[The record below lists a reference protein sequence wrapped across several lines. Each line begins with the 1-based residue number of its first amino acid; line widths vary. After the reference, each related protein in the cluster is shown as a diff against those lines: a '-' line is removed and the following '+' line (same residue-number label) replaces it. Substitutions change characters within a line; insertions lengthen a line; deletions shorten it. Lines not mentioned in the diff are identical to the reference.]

1 MNREKTYFKF
11 IFIVFVFLLLAS
23 CMVSR
28 KYERPDLNVPEQY
41 RDVKGIADSQD
52 TLARPP
58 RNSFKSLL
66 ALLDRPFFFKNT
78 SLLALLDSSF
88 QKNSDLLI
96 AIQNIALAET
106 TLGTVKLNYLPE
118 LNSQISGN
126 YTKVSKNSQ
135 AGQSGEHRESKDL
148 NLSSILSWD
157 LDIWGKIKNEKKEA
171 LANYLKTDEVCKA
184 VQTKLV
190 ADIAK
195 GYYNLLMLDEQLNIA
210 NKSRELSDST
220 LRIMKIQYQV
230 GDANIL
236 GVKQVEAQLEGNKM
250 LVSQIE
256 QSISLQ
262 ENALSLLCGNYAGP
276 VSRKL
281 EDNGE
286 FDSTPSEGYPASLLS
301 SRPDIK
307 AAELSLQAANARVGI
322 QQAAMYPNINISL
335 SGGLNS
341 LTSSNWFSVPAS
353 LFGTA
358 AGGITQPIFNRRK
371 LKTQYEQALIER
383 EKEVITFRRAVLEA
397 YAQVSDALKN
407 KEEIEKQFIF
417 ALNKEKVLKDNIS
430 SIKVLFDTGAA
441 NYLDIITVQSAY
453 LETRLQTARLSMEK
467 VLANVELFCVLG
479 GGWQ

>member
-1 MNREKTYFKF
+1 MSKTMKYLKYTY
-11 IFIVFVFLLLAS
+11 IVFVSLLLTS
-23 CMVSR
+23 CMVSK
-28 KYERPDLNVPEQY
+28 KYQRPNLNLPGQY

-52 TLARPP
+52 TLPRQP

-106 TLGTVKLNYLPE
+106 TLRTVKLNYLPE
-118 LNSQISGN
+118 LNSQISGS
-126 YTKVSKNSQ
+126 YTKVSGNSQ
-135 AGQSGEHRESKDL
+135 TGQSGGQRETKDF
-148 NLSSILSWD
+148 NLSAGLSWD
-157 LDIWGKIKNEKKEA
+157 INIWGKIKNEKKEA
-171 LANYLKTDEVCKA
+171 LANYLKTDEVRKA

-220 LRIMKIQYQV
+220 LRIMRIQYQV
-230 GDANIL
+230 GDVNVL
-236 GVKQVEAQLEGNKM
+236 GIKQIEAQLEGNKI
-250 LVSQIE
+250 LVLQIK

-262 ENALSLLCGNYAGP
+262 ENALSVLCGNYAGP
-276 VSRKL
+276 VNRKL
-281 EDNGE
+281 EDKGE

-341 LTSSNWFSVPAS
+341 LTSSNWFSVPSS
-353 LFGTA
+353 LFGTV

-371 LKTQYEQALIER
+371 LKTQYKQALIER
-383 EKEVITFRRAVLEA
+383 EKEVITFRQAVLEG

-430 SIKVLFDTGAA
+430 SIKVLFATGAA
-441 NYLDIITVQSAY
+441 NYLDIITIQSAY
-453 LETRLQTARLSMEK
+453 LEARLQTARLSMEK
-467 VLANVELFCVLG
+467 VLANVELFCALG

>member
-1 MNREKTYFKF
+1 MKFLKYTY
-11 IFIVFVFLLLAS
+11 IVFVSLLLTS
-23 CMVSR
+23 CMVGR
-28 KYERPDLNVPEQY
+28 EYQRPDLNIPQLY
-41 RDVKGIADSQD
+41 RNVQDGIVQTQD
-52 TLARPP
+52 TLVHQP
-58 RNSFKSLL
+58 RS
-66 ALLDRPFFFKNT
+66 FFKNT
-78 SLLALLDSSF
+78 SLLLLLDSAF
-88 QKNSDLLI
+88 LKNSDLLL
-96 AIQNIALAET
+96 AVQNIALAEK
-106 TLGTVKLNYLPE
+106 TLGMVKLNYLPE
-118 LNSQISGN
+118 LNAQINGSN
-126 YTKVSKNSQ
+126 TKASKNSL
-135 AGQSGEHRESKDL
+135 AGQADGSHATKDF
-148 NLSSILSWD
+148 NLSSVLSWD
-157 LDIWGKIKNEKKEA
+157 IDIWGKIKNEKKEA
-171 LANYLKTDEVCKA
+171 LANYLKTQEVRKA

-220 LRIMKIQYQV
+220 LQMMKIQYQV

-236 GVKQVEAQLEGNKM
+236 GIRQMEAQLEGNRI

-262 ENALSLLCGNYAGP
+262 ENALSVLSGDYAGP

-281 EDNGE
+281 EDKGE
-286 FDSTPSEGYPASLLS
+286 FDSSPSEGYPASLLS
-301 SRPDIK
+301 ARPDIK

-353 LFGTA
+353 LFGTV
-358 AGGITQPIFNRRK
+358 AGGITQPIFNRKK
-371 LKTQYEQALIER
+371 LRTQYEQALIER
-383 EKEVITFRRAVLEA
+383 EKEVITFRQAVLEG
-397 YAQVSDALKN
+397 YAQVSDDLKN
-407 KEEIEKQFIF
+407 KEEIEKQYIF

-430 SIKVLFDTGAA
+430 AIRVLFTTGAA

-453 LETRLQTARLSMEK
+453 LEARLQTARLSMEK
-467 VLANVELFCVLG
+467 VVANIELYVALG

>member
-11 IFIVFVFLLLAS
+11 TFIVFVFLLLAS

-28 KYERPDLNVPEQY
+28 KYERPDLNIPEQY
-41 RDVKGIADSQD
+41 RDVKGIADSED
-52 TLARPP
+52 TLARHP

-106 TLGTVKLNYLPE
+106 TLNTVKLNYLPE

-135 AGQSGEHRESKDL
+135 AGHSGEHRESKDL

-171 LANYLKTDEVCKA
+171 LANYLKTDEVRKA

-230 GDANIL
+230 GDVNVL
-236 GVKQVEAQLEGNKM
+236 GIKQVEAKLERNNM

-262 ENALSLLCGNYAGP
+262 ETALSVLCGNYAGP

-281 EDNGE
+281 EDTGE

-322 QQAAMYPNINISL
+322 QQAAIYPNINISL
-335 SGGLNS
+335 SGGFNS

-358 AGGITQPIFNRRK
+358 AGGLTQPIFNRRK
-371 LKTQYEQALIER
+371 LKTQYEEALIER
-383 EKEVITFRRAVLEA
+383 EKEVITFRQAVLEG

-430 SIKVLFDTGAA
+430 SIKVLFATGAA

-453 LETRLQTARLSMEK
+453 LEARLQTARLSMEK
-467 VLANVELFCVLG
+467 VQANVELFCALG

>member
-1 MNREKTYFKF
+1 MKNLKYTY
-11 IFIVFVFLLLAS
+11 IVFVSLLLTS
-23 CMVSR
+23 CMASR
-28 KYERPDLNVPEQY
+28 KYVRPDLNIPEQY
-41 RDVKGIADSQD
+41 RHVKDSIIHIQD
-52 TLARPP
+52 TLVHQP
-58 RNSFKSLL
+58 RS
-66 ALLDRPFFFKNT
+66 FFKNT
-78 SLLALLDSSF
+78 SLLLLLDSAF
-88 QKNSDLLI
+88 LKNSDLLL
-96 AIQNIALAET
+96 AVQNIALAEK
-106 TLGTVKLNYLPE
+106 TLGMVKLNYLPE
-118 LNSQISGN
+118 LNAQINGSN
-126 YTKVSKNSQ
+126 TKASKNSL
-135 AGQSGEHRESKDL
+135 AGQADGSHATKDF
-148 NLSSILSWD
+148 NLSSVLSWD
-157 LDIWGKIKNEKKEA
+157 IDIWGKIKNEKKEA
-171 LANYLKTDEVCKA
+171 LANYLKTQEVRKA

-220 LRIMKIQYQV
+220 LQMMKIQYQV

-236 GVKQVEAQLEGNKM
+236 GIRQMEAQLEGNRI

-262 ENALSLLCGNYAGP
+262 ENALSVLSGDYAGP

-281 EDNGE
+281 EDKGE
-286 FDSTPSEGYPASLLS
+286 FDSSPSEGYPASLLS
-301 SRPDIK
+301 ARPDIK

-353 LFGTA
+353 LFGTV
-358 AGGITQPIFNRRK
+358 AGGITQPIFNRKK
-371 LKTQYEQALIER
+371 LRTQYEQALIER
-383 EKEVITFRRAVLEA
+383 EKEVITFRQAVLEG
-397 YAQVSDALKN
+397 YAQVSDDLKN
-407 KEEIEKQFIF
+407 KEEIEKQYIF

-430 SIKVLFDTGAA
+430 AIRVLFTTGAA

-453 LETRLQTARLSMEK
+453 LEARLQTARLSMEK
-467 VLANVELFCVLG
+467 VVANIELYVALG

>member
-1 MNREKTYFKF
+1 MNKTMKYLKYTY
-11 IFIVFVFLLLAS
+11 IVFVSLLLTS

-28 KYERPDLNVPEQY
+28 KYVRPDLNIPEQY
-41 RDVKGIADSQD
+41 RNVKDGIIYTQD
-52 TLARPP
+52 TLMHRPHYFFK
-58 RNSFKSLL
+58 NKSLL
-66 ALLDRPFFFKNT
+66 Q
-78 SLLALLDSSF
+78 LLDSAF
-88 QKNSDLLI
+88 LNNSDLRL
-96 AIQNIALAET
+96 AVQNISLAEK
-106 TLGTVKLNYLPE
+106 TLNMVKLNYLPE
-118 LNSQISGN
+118 LNAQINGN
-126 YTKVSKNSQ
+126 YTKVSENSLDGRSG
-135 AGQSGEHRESKDL
+135 GQRETKDF
-148 NLSSILSWD
+148 NLSAGLSWEI
-157 LDIWGKIKNEKKEA
+157 DIWGKIKNEKKEA
-171 LANYLKTDEVCKA
+171 LANYLKTEEVRKA
-184 VQTKLV
+184 VQTKLE

-230 GDANIL
+230 GDASVL
-236 GVKQVEAQLEGNKM
+236 GVKQVEAQLEGSKM

-262 ENALSLLCGNYAGP
+262 ENALSVLCGNYAGP
-276 VSRKL
+276 VNRNL
-281 EDNGE
+281 EDKGE
-286 FDSTPSEGYPASLLS
+286 FHSTPSEGYPASLLS
-301 SRPDIK
+301 ARPDIK

-322 QQAAMYPNINISL
+322 QQATMYPSINISL

-371 LKTQYEQALIER
+371 LRTQYEQALIER
-383 EKEVITFRRAVLEA
+383 EKEVITFRQAVLEG
-397 YAQVSDALKN
+397 YAQTSDALKN

-430 SIKVLFDTGAA
+430 SVKVLFATGAA
-441 NYLDIITVQSAY
+441 NYLDIITVQSTY
-453 LETRLQTARLSMEK
+453 LEARLQTARLSMEK
-467 VLANVELFCVLG
+467 VLANVELYVALG

>member
-1 MNREKTYFKF
+1 MKFLKYTY
-11 IFIVFVFLLLAS
+11 IVFVSLLLTS
-23 CMVSR
+23 CLISK
-28 KYERPDLNVPEQY
+28 KYQRPNLNLPGQY
-41 RDVKGIADSQD
+41 RNVKNSIPQTQD
-52 TLARPP
+52 ILMHQP
-58 RNSFKSLL
+58 RS
-66 ALLDRPFFFKNT
+66 FFKNT
-78 SLLALLDSSF
+78 ILLQLLDSAF
-88 QKNSDLLI
+88 LKNSDLLL
-96 AIQNIALAET
+96 AVQNIALAEK
-106 TLGTVKLNYLPE
+106 TLSMVKLNYLPE
-118 LNSQISGN
+118 LNAQMNVSYN
-126 YTKVSKNSQ
+126 KVSENSLT
-135 AGQSGEHRESKDL
+135 GQSGGQRETKDF
-148 NLSSILSWD
+148 NLSAGLSWEV
-157 LDIWGKIKNEKKEA
+157 DIWGKIKNEKKEA
-171 LANYLKTDEVCKA
+171 LANYLKTDEVRKA

-210 NKSRELSDST
+210 NKSMELSDST
-220 LRIMKIQYQV
+220 LQIMKIQYQV

-262 ENALSLLCGNYAGP
+262 ENALSVLCGNYAGP

-307 AAELSLQAANARVGI
+307 AAELSLQAANARVGL
-322 QQAAMYPNINISL
+322 QQAAMYPSINISP
-335 SGGLNS
+335 SGGFNS

-371 LKTQYEQALIER
+371 LRTQYEQALIER
-383 EKEVITFRRAVLEA
+383 EKEVIIFRQAVLEG

-430 SIKVLFDTGAA
+430 SIKVLFATGAA

-453 LETRLQTARLSMEK
+453 LEARLQSAKLSMEK
-467 VLANVELFCVLG
+467 VQANVELFCALG

>member
-1 MNREKTYFKF
+1 MKYLKYTY
-11 IFIVFVFLLLAS
+11 IVFVSLLLTS
-23 CMVSR
+23 CLIGK
-28 KYERPDLNVPEQY
+28 KYQRPNLNLPGQY
-41 RDVKGIADSQD
+41 RNVKEVIAQTQD
-52 TLARPP
+52 TLMHQP
-58 RNSFKSLL
+58 RS
-66 ALLDRPFFFKNT
+66 FFKNT
-78 SLLALLDSSF
+78 ILMQLLDSAF
-88 QKNSDLLI
+88 LKNSDLLL
-96 AIQNIALAET
+96 AVQNIALAEK
-106 TLGTVKLNYLPE
+106 TLSMVKLNYLPE
-118 LNSQISGN
+118 LNAQMNGTYN
-126 YTKVSKNSQ
+126 KVSKNSL
-135 AGQSGEHRESKDL
+135 AGQIDGRRENKDF
-148 NLSSILSWD
+148 NLSAVLSWD
-157 LDIWGKIKNEKKEA
+157 IDIWGKIKNEKKEA
-171 LANYLKTDEVCKA
+171 LANYLKTQEVRKA

-220 LRIMKIQYQV
+220 LQMMKIQYQV

-236 GVKQVEAQLEGNKM
+236 GIRQMEAQLEGNRI

-262 ENALSLLCGNYAGP
+262 ENALSVLSGDYAGP

-281 EDNGE
+281 EDKGE
-286 FDSTPSEGYPASLLS
+286 FDSSPSEGYPASLLS
-301 SRPDIK
+301 ARPDIK

-353 LFGTA
+353 LFGTV
-358 AGGITQPIFNRRK
+358 AGGITQPIFNRKK
-371 LKTQYEQALIER
+371 LRTQYEQALIER
-383 EKEVITFRRAVLEA
+383 EKEVITFRQAVLEG
-397 YAQVSDALKN
+397 YAQVSDDLKN
-407 KEEIEKQFIF
+407 KEEIEKQYIF

-430 SIKVLFDTGAA
+430 AIRVLFTTGAA

-453 LETRLQTARLSMEK
+453 LEARLQTARLSMEK
-467 VLANVELFCVLG
+467 VVANIELYVALG

>member
-1 MNREKTYFKF
+1 MKFLKYTY
-11 IFIVFVFLLLAS
+11 IVFVSLLLTS

-28 KYERPDLNVPEQY
+28 KYVRPDLDMPEQY
-41 RDVKGIADSQD
+41 RNVKDSIIRTQD
-52 TLARPP
+52 TLVHQPHYFFK
-58 RNSFKSLL
+58 NKSLL
-66 ALLDRPFFFKNT
+66 Q
-78 SLLALLDSSF
+78 LLDSAF
-88 QKNSDLLI
+88 LKNSDLRL
-96 AIQNIALAET
+96 AVQNIALAEK
-106 TLGTVKLNYLPE
+106 TLNMVKLNYLPE
-118 LNSQISGN
+118 LNAQINGGYN
-126 YTKVSKNSQ
+126 KVSENSL
-135 AGQSGEHRESKDL
+135 AGQSGGQRETKDF
-148 NLSSILSWD
+148 NLSAGLNWEI
-157 LDIWGKIKNEKKEA
+157 DIWGKIKNEKKEA
-171 LANYLKTDEVCKA
+171 LVNYLKTEEVRKA
-184 VQTKLV
+184 LQTKLV

-220 LRIMKIQYQV
+220 LQLMKIQYQV
-230 GDANIL
+230 GDANVL

-256 QSISLQ
+256 QSISMQ
-262 ENALSLLCGNYAGP
+262 ENALSLLCGNYASS

-281 EDNGE
+281 EDEVE
-286 FDSTPSEGYPASLLS
+286 FHSTPAEGYPTSLLS
-301 SRPDIK
+301 ARPDIK

-322 QQAAMYPNINISL
+322 QQAAMYPSINISL

-353 LFGTA
+353 LFGTV

-383 EKEVITFRRAVLEA
+383 EKEVITFRQAVLEG

-430 SIKVLFDTGAA
+430 SVKVLFTTGSA
-441 NYLDIITVQSAY
+441 NYLDIIIVQSAY
-453 LETRLQTARLSMEK
+453 LEARLQTARLSMEK
-467 VLANVELFCVLG
+467 VVANVELYVALG